1 MTYQARQ
8 QHVTGWVGWV
18 WFAGI
23 ILILSGLFNAIS
35 GLNAIFH
42 RDVYVQTAGSLLVL
56 DVTGWG
62 WIHLLFGV
70 LLIATGIAVS
80 MGQTWARAV
89 AVVLVMLNALTQL
102 TWISVNPWWSL
113 AVIAVDVLVLYAL
126 IVHGSEAKELAG

>member
-35 GLNAIFH
+35 GLYAIFH
-42 RDVYVQTAGSLLVL
+42 RDVYIQAAGSLLVFDL
-56 DVTGWG
+56 TGWG
-62 WIHLLFGV
+62 WIHLLLG
-70 LLIATGIAVS
+70 LALIATGIAVS
-80 MGQTWARAV
+80 VGQTWARAV

-102 TWISVNPWWSL
+102 IWISVNPWWSL

-126 IVHGSEAKELAG
+126 IVHGREAKEFSG

>member
-8 QHVTGWVGWV
+8 QHITGWVGWV

-23 ILILSGLFNAIS
+23 MLILSGLFNAVS
-35 GLNAIFH
+35 GLYGIFY
-42 RDVYVQTAGSLLVL
+42 RAVYVQAAGSLLVF

-62 WIHLLFGV
+62 WIHLLLGLV
-70 LLIATGIAVS
+70 LIATGIAVS
-80 MGQTWARAV
+80 IGQTWARVV

-102 TWISVNPWWSL
+102 IWISVNPWWSL

-126 IVHGSEAKELAG
+126 IVHGREAKELSG

>member
-35 GLNAIFH
+35 GLYAIFH
-42 RDVYVQTAGSLLVL
+42 RDVYVNAAGRLLVFDL
-56 DVTGWG
+56 TGWG
-62 WIHLLFGV
+62 WVHLLLGL
-70 LLIATGIAVS
+70 LLIATGVAVS
-80 MGQTWARAV
+80 VGQTWARVV
-89 AVVLVMLNALTQL
+89 AIVLVMLNALTQL
-102 TWISVNPWWSL
+102 IWISVNPWWSL

-126 IVHGSEAKELAG
+126 VVHGREARELAG

>member
-8 QHVTGWVGWV
+8 QHITGWVGWV

-23 ILILSGLFNAIS
+23 MLILSGLFNAIS
-35 GLNAIFH
+35 GLYGIFY
-42 RDVYVQTAGSLLVL
+42 RAVYVQTAGSLLVF

-62 WIHLLFGV
+62 WIHLLLGLV
-70 LLIATGIAVS
+70 LIATGIAVS
-80 MGQTWARAV
+80 IGQTWARVV

-102 TWISVNPWWSL
+102 IWISVNPWWSL

-126 IVHGSEAKELAG
+126 IVHGREAKELSG

>member
-8 QHVTGWVGWV
+8 QHITGWVGWV

-23 ILILSGLFNAIS
+23 MLILSGLFNAVS
-35 GLNAIFH
+35 GLYGIFY
-42 RDVYVQTAGSLLVL
+42 RAVYVQAAGSLLVF

-62 WIHLLFGV
+62 WIHLLLGLV
-70 LLIATGIAVS
+70 LIATGIAVS
-80 MGQTWARAV
+80 IGQTWARVV

-102 TWISVNPWWSL
+102 IWISVNPWWSL

-126 IVHGSEAKELAG
+126 IVHGRETKELSG